1 MPIRQGSPRRLGRPR
16 GAHVPGRQVDMKS
29 AARHREQSVLHQS
42 AQGNVGIVAAIPIVV
57 EQIMLKPICQPRTS
71 VVVRLDPQQELARA
85 VLAQAVADACNLTID
100 ERERLAA
107 AAFLLDGAEVLWFW
121 CAVGGLDP
129 RVVRRYARQ
138 LFDHP
143 QEFELLATRAGS

>member
-1 MPIRQGSPRRLGRPR
+1 M
-16 GAHVPGRQVDMKS
+16 
-29 AARHREQSVLHQS
+29 HQS
-42 AQGNVGIVAAIPIVV
+42 AHGDVGILAATAFVV
-57 EQIMLKPICQPRTS
+57 EHMTLNPIHQPKTS
-71 VVVRLDPQQELARA
+71 RVVKLDPQQELARA

-107 AAFLLDGAEVLWFW
+107 AAFLLNGAEVLWFW

-143 QEFELLATRAGS
+143 QEFELLPAEKAS

>member
-1 MPIRQGSPRRLGRPR
+1 
-16 GAHVPGRQVDMKS
+16 
-29 AARHREQSVLHQS
+29 
-42 AQGNVGIVAAIPIVV
+42 
-57 EQIMLKPICQPRTS
+57 MLKPIRQPKTS
-71 VVVRLDPQQELARA
+71 LVVRLDPQQELARA

-100 ERERLAA
+100 ERERLDA
-107 AAFLLDGAEVLWFW
+107 AAFLLNGAEVLWFW

-143 QEFELLATRAGS
+143 QEFELLPTRAAS

>member
-1 MPIRQGSPRRLGRPR
+1 MANGPW
-16 GAHVPGRQVDMKS
+16 
-29 AARHREQSVLHQS
+29 LHQS
-42 AQGNVGIVAAIPIVV
+42 AQGDVGIVAATALVV
-57 EQIMLKPICQPRTS
+57 EQMMLKPIRQPKTS
-71 VVVRLDPQQELARA
+71 LVVRLNPQQELARA

-107 AAFLLDGAEVLWFW
+107 AAFLLNGTEVLWFW

-143 QEFELLATRAGS
+143 QELELLPTQKPS

>member
-1 MPIRQGSPRRLGRPR
+1 MKYILLKPIRQP
-16 GAHVPGRQVDMKS
+16 K
-29 AARHREQSVLHQS
+29 
-42 AQGNVGIVAAIPIVV
+42 
-57 EQIMLKPICQPRTS
+57 TS
-71 VVVRLDPQQELARA
+71 LVVRLDPQQELARA

-107 AAFLLDGAEVLWFW
+107 AAFLLNGAEVLWFW

-129 RVVRRYARQ
+129 HVVRRYARQ

-143 QEFELLATRAGS
+143 QEFELLPTQAAS

>member
-1 MPIRQGSPRRLGRPR
+1 
-16 GAHVPGRQVDMKS
+16 
-29 AARHREQSVLHQS
+29 
-42 AQGNVGIVAAIPIVV
+42 
-57 EQIMLKPICQPRTS
+57 MLKPIRQPRTS
-71 VVVRLDPQQELARA
+71 LVVRLDPQQELARA

-107 AAFLLDGAEVLWFW
+107 VTFLLSGAEALWFW

-129 RVVRRYARQ
+129 QLVRRYARE

-143 QEFELLATRAGS
+143 QEFELLPAQAAS

>member
-1 MPIRQGSPRRLGRPR
+1 M
-16 GAHVPGRQVDMKS
+16 DMKS
-29 AARHREQSVLHQS
+29 ASEHGEPSFVHQS
-42 AQGNVGIVAAIPIVV
+42 AQSEVGLVAVTAGVG
-57 EQIMLKPICQPRTS
+57 EHIMLKPIRQSKTS
-71 VVVRLDPQQELARA
+71 LLVRLDPQQELARA
-85 VLAQAVADACNLTID
+85 VLAQAVADACNLTMD

-107 AAFLLDGAEVLWFW
+107 TAFLLHGAEVLWFW

-143 QEFELLATRAGS
+143 QAFELLPTQAAS

>member
-1 MPIRQGSPRRLGRPR
+1 MVAATADGMAQSMLKAIRQPKTSP
-16 GAHVPGRQVDMKS
+16 
-29 AARHREQSVLHQS
+29 
-42 AQGNVGIVAAIPIVV
+42 
-57 EQIMLKPICQPRTS
+57 
-71 VVVRLDPQQELARA
+71 VRLDPQQELARA

-107 AAFLLDGAEVLWFW
+107 VTFLLSGAEALGFW

-129 RVVRRYARQ
+129 HVVRRYARR

-143 QEFELLATRAGS
+143 QEFELLPTQAAS

>member
-1 MPIRQGSPRRLGRPR
+1 
-16 GAHVPGRQVDMKS
+16 
-29 AARHREQSVLHQS
+29 LHQF
-42 AQGNVGIVAAIPIVV
+42 AQGDVGMVAATAPVV
-57 EQIMLKPICQPRTS
+57 EHIILKPMRQPERS

-107 AAFLLDGAEVLWFW
+107 AAFLLNGAEVLWFW

-129 RVVRRYARQ
+129 HVVRRYARQ
-138 LFDHP
+138 LFDYP
-143 QEFELLATRAGS
+143 EEFELLPTRAAS

>member
-1 MPIRQGSPRRLGRPR
+1 
-16 GAHVPGRQVDMKS
+16 
-29 AARHREQSVLHQS
+29 LHQS
-42 AQGNVGIVAAIPIVV
+42 AQRDIGIVAATAVVV
-57 EQIMLKPICQPRTS
+57 EQMMLKPIRQPKTS
-71 VVVRLDPQQELARA
+71 LVVRLDPQQELARA

-107 AAFLLDGAEVLWFW
+107 AAFLLNGTEVLWFW

-129 RVVRRYARQ
+129 RVVRRYARE

-143 QEFELLATRAGS
+143 QEFELLPTRTAS

>member
-1 MPIRQGSPRRLGRPR
+1 
-16 GAHVPGRQVDMKS
+16 VF
-29 AARHREQSVLHQS
+29 
-42 AQGNVGIVAAIPIVV
+42 V
-57 EQIMLKPICQPRTS
+57 EQIMLIPIRQSKTS
-71 VVVRLDPQQELARA
+71 LVVRLDPQQELARA

-107 AAFLLDGAEVLWFW
+107 AAFLLNGAEVLRFW

-143 QEFELLATRAGS
+143 QKFEFLPTQAAS